1 MSPIIEDIEPEG
13 FVEKAGDALGIVE
26 RRVRGD
32 LERFEDFVESGGQP
46 TGAWRGRVR
55 NGVEDRSGGR
65 LT

>member
-32 LERFEDFVESGGQP
+32 LEGFEHFVESGGQA
-46 TGAWRGRVR
+46 TGAWRGWVR